1 MNLLNRF
8 EENSIFDKILVQ
20 YEYFDYLS
28 LDQIQILSQKLNPYL
43 LEEKYRSL

>member
-1 MNLLNRF
+1 MDLLNSF
-8 EENSIFDKILVQ
+8 KENSIFDKILIQ
-20 YEYFDYLS
+20 YEYFYYLS